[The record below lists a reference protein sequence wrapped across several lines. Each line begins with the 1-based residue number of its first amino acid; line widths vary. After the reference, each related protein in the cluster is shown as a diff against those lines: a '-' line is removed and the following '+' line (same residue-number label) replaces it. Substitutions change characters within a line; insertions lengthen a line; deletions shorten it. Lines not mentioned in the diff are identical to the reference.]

1 MKHRH
6 PDYNADT
13 DLGDRPLTQQR
24 DERLAERLAERREIC
39 LQYLIRSVGH

>member
-13 DLGDRPLTQQR
+13 DLGDRPPTLAQQR
-24 DERLAERLAERREIC
+24 DERC
-39 LQYLIRSVGH
+39 K